1 MSKNEFSWAKAGQW
15 LKGLR
20 EEWLLTRAELA
31 EQVGAPSAH
40 WLSEVE
46 EGERAVASDLFKGFA
61 RSFNMS
67 AQDFAKAYA
76 QKANVDLAQAA

>member
-1 MSKNEFSWAKAGQW
+1 MNKNEFTWAKAGEW

-31 EQVGAPSAH
+31 EQVGAPSVN
-40 WLSEVE
+40 WLGEIE
-46 EGERAVASDLFKGFA
+46 EGERALATDLFKGFA

-67 AQDFAKAYA
+67 VQDFAKTYA
-76 QKANVDLAQAA
+76 QKAHVDFEQAA